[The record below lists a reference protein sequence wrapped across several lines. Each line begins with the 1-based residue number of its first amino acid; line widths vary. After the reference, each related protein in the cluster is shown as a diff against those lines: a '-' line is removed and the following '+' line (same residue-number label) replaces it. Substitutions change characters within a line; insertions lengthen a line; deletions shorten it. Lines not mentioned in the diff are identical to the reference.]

1 MYTCNQC
8 GYNTKIKCNYIRHL
22 NKKIKCVTIVDSK
35 HINVDPKSIEVVP
48 KSITIDPSSMD
59 VEQRTMNIESV
70 DYHNIDDI
78 FVTCIKCNIT
88 LRKKNYKGHS
98 KICKGVPSNYC
109 EFCKQEFKSPSS
121 KSHHKKRC
129 KLNPINMEIKVP
141 TSTSTTEVSTSN
153 IATQIVNNYYVNN
166 SINNSTVNSTV
177 DNSST
182 NNNNT
187 VNNNN
192 TITFTSFGREN
203 LEHLTSQVMID
214 PRLNNIRKC
223 YRDTVDLS
231 HFNADHPEN
240 HTIRKT
246 NLKSNLIEFRTHQ
259 NKWEYE
265 SDKAGFRKIRKN
277 LEDKFKTKFDDV
289 DDMTLTAFNEMLYRQ
304 TQRGPLPEEEI
315 LNKYKSI
322 KYVEAMC
329 DAEVEKQRIKYL
341 DEMELPHDH
350 NIPIYGRQELR
361 VKENELRKTY
371 GLPLKTEIEFVSCT
385 ERWRRED

>member
-1 MYTCNQC
+1 MYTCIQC
-8 GYNTKIKCNYIRHL
+8 GYNTKTKCNYIRHL
-22 NKKIKCVTIVDSK
+22 NKKIKCTKNTTFCDPNNNISTQSHSVAVQSNIIPVQSNIIPVQSNSCSIQNNCNPYTI
-35 HINVDPKSIEVVP
+35 
-48 KSITIDPSSMD
+48 
-59 VEQRTMNIESV
+59 
-70 DYHNIDDI
+70 IDD
-78 FVTCIKCNIT
+78 TRIKCNCCE
-88 LRKKNYKGHS
+88 
-98 KICKGVPSNYC
+98 KILTKIKFNRHKTTCKGVPKNTCIYC
-109 EFCKQEFKSPSS
+109 
-121 KSHHKKRC
+121 KKYFNSQQNHSRHQKIC

-141 TSTSTTEVSTSN
+141 ASTSTTEAPTSN

-240 HTIRKT
+240 QTVRKT

-277 LEDKFKTKFDDV
+277 LEEKFKTKFDDV
-289 DDMTLTAFNEMLYRQ
+289 DDMT
-304 TQRGPLPEEEI
+304 
-315 LNKYKSI
+315 
-322 KYVEAMC
+322 
-329 DAEVEKQRIKYL
+329 
-341 DEMELPHDH
+341 
-350 NIPIYGRQELR
+350 
-361 VKENELRKTY
+361 
-371 GLPLKTEIEFVSCT
+371 
-385 ERWRRED
+385 